1 VKLEVVAGLVVKLEV
16 VGGLVVKLEVVITT
30 ITGEPESE
38 LSGTVTRYTVL
49 FVLNLLT
56 STPNLSSQASDSTSR
71 L

>member
-1 VKLEVVAGLVVKLEV
+1 MKLEVVA
-16 VGGLVVKLEVVITT
+16 GLVVKLEVVITT

-56 STPNLSSQASDSTSR
+56 STPNLPSQASESTSR

>member
-1 VKLEVVAGLVVKLEV
+1 MKLEVVA
-16 VGGLVVKLEVVITT
+16 GLVVKLEVVITT

-49 FVLNLLT
+49 FVLSLLT
-56 STPNLSSQASDSTSR
+56 STPNLPSQASDSTSR